1 MAMVWIPALMRD
13 LTGGLD
19 RVEVP
24 GRTVRE
30 IVDNLGADYPGMRER
45 LCVNEQLSPRL
56 MVVVDG
62 QVSTLRLNQPVQDDS
77 QVRFVPVM
85 HGGC

>member
-1 MAMVWIPALMRD
+1 MAVVWIPALMRD
-13 LTGGLD
+13 LTGGEE

-24 GRTVRE
+24 GRTVRQ
-30 IVDNLGADYPGMRER
+30 IVDNLGAVYPGMRDR
-45 LCVNEQLSPRL
+45 LCVNEQLNPRL
-56 MVVVDG
+56 SVVVDG

-77 QVRFVPVM
+77 QVRFMPVM